1 VGEARINRV
10 KAIGTGAIEP
20 VARGRMREKPESGAK
35 RSFNLEEY
43 VPYLLNRVGMQI
55 AFDVS
60 RDIRHFRI
68 KYSHLRVMLALFHHG
83 PLRISDVAML
93 TIFELSTLS
102 RVVVDLEKKGFI
114 SRLKNHGKSRIRQIS
129 LTPKGEDLVK
139 RLLPIAQAHEATST
153 QGLSAGE
160 RALLIELLNRM
171 RQNLETARQKQS

>member
-1 VGEARINRV
+1 
-10 KAIGTGAIEP
+10 
-20 VARGRMREKPESGAK
+20 MRANPGSAAK
-35 RSFNLEEY
+35 CSFDLEQY

-83 PLRISDVAML
+83 PLRISDVATL

-102 RVVVDLEKKGFI
+102 RVVADLEKKGLI
-114 SRLKNHGKSRIRQIS
+114 SRLKKHGKGRIRQIS
-129 LTPKGEDLVK
+129 LAPKGEELVK
-139 RLLPIAQAHEATST
+139 RLLPIAQAHEASST

-160 RALLIELLNRM
+160 RALLIELLHRM
-171 RQNLETARQKQS
+171 RQNLETARQKQT